1 MIGSTSYPHEG
12 TTTTNARI
20 MILFAII
27 VAGLLRS
34 LRARMRSQRDVS
46 YEQTLRR
53 WNETDVLAAAVHELS
68 GLDFVRSNN
77 SQAGAEMLFRH
88 GHCCMI
94 FLRKRKRKR
103 TTNTQIKINNGGWN
117 DDDNDT
123 NDGATKGVLHSSIA
137 RYERHIPR
145 FWLFRLN
152 SPFRMVPEKR
162 STRNCGGKYDGVIDD
177 EKHTTACN
185 R

>member
-1 MIGSTSYPHEG
+1 
-12 TTTTNARI
+12 
-20 MILFAII
+20 
-27 VAGLLRS
+27 
-34 LRARMRSQRDVS
+34 
-46 YEQTLRR
+46 
-53 WNETDVLAAAVHELS
+53 
-68 GLDFVRSNN
+68 
-77 SQAGAEMLFRH
+77 MLFRH

-94 FLRKRKRKR
+94 CLRKRKRKR
-103 TTNTQIKINNGGWN
+103 KEQQHTNQNQRSMMD

>member
-34 LRARMRSQRDVS
+34 LRARMRSQRDVLC
-46 YEQTLRR
+46 EQTLRR
-53 WNETDVLAAAVHELS
+53 WNETDVLSAVVHELI
-68 GLDFVRSNN
+68 GLDFFRSNK

-94 FLRKRKRKR
+94 CLRKRKRKR
-103 TTNTQIKINNGGWN
+103 KEQQHTNQNQQWRMEWWRQRHQRWCNER
-117 DDDNDT
+117 
-123 NDGATKGVLHSSIA
+123 SIA
-137 RYERHIPR
+137 QQYCTIWATHSQILAIP
-145 FWLFRLN
+145 
-152 SPFRMVPEKR
+152 
-162 STRNCGGKYDGVIDD
+162 T
-177 EKHTTACN
+177 
-185 R
+185 